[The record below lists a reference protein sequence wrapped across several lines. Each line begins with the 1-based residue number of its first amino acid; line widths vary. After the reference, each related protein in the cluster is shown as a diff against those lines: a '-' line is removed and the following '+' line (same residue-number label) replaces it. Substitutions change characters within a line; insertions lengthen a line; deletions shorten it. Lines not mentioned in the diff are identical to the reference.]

1 MKRLAA
7 PLLGA
12 LLCLALIY
20 PGAALSALLQPG
32 DLEYVGAFRLPG
44 ASGGSS
50 WEWSGGG
57 LAYFP
62 DGDPG
67 GAGDGFPGSLFGI
80 GHDWHNF
87 VSEISIP
94 APIISAA
101 KDPGQLNTAATLQ
114 PFADP
119 RGGQAI
125 PGDEYDF
132 IRGDVAYLPA
142 RGGQSSGKLYTTWGK
157 HYNYE
162 RVVTHGWCNTDL
174 SNPEAAGLWYVGP
187 HRIHSEVNDYLC
199 PIPQDWAGA
208 NLGGM
213 ELATGRFRD
222 GGLAGMGPAL
232 YAFAPWQ
239 RGNPPP
245 PGADLPYMTLLQ
257 YSIDFDNTDPGQI
270 LNDYSHADEWSG
282 AVWLSAGDRAAMVFV
297 GTKGLG
303 DTWYGYQN
311 GTRHDDCQPNC
322 PDSLGERGW
331 WSSEARARF
340 IFYNPEDLAAVARG
354 ERPAH
359 SPQPYAYL
367 DVDQYLYRSNY
378 INEWS
383 RLGAAAFDRERG
395 LLYVFER
402 RGDGENSLV
411 HVWRVN

>member
-1 MKRLAA
+1 MEIGISFSINYILVLFLGVTMKRLAA

-142 RGGQSSGKLYTTWGK
+142 RGAKAAASST
-157 HYNYE
+157 
-162 RVVTHGWCNTDL
+162 
-174 SNPEAAGLWYVGP
+174 
-187 HRIHSEVNDYLC
+187 
-199 PIPQDWAGA
+199 
-208 NLGGM
+208 
-213 ELATGRFRD
+213 
-222 GGLAGMGPAL
+222 
-232 YAFAPWQ
+232 
-239 RGNPPP
+239 P
-245 PGADLPYMTLLQ
+245 PGAST
-257 YSIDFDNTDPGQI
+257 IT
-270 LNDYSHADEWSG
+270 
-282 AVWLSAGDRAAMVFV
+282 
-297 GTKGLG
+297 T
-303 DTWYGYQN
+303 N
-311 GTRHDDCQPNC
+311 G
-322 PDSLGERGW
+322 
-331 WSSEARARF
+331 
-340 IFYNPEDLAAVARG
+340 
-354 ERPAH
+354 
-359 SPQPYAYL
+359 
-367 DVDQYLYRSNY
+367 
-378 INEWS
+378 
-383 RLGAAAFDRERG
+383 
-395 LLYVFER
+395 
-402 RGDGENSLV
+402 
-411 HVWRVN
+411 